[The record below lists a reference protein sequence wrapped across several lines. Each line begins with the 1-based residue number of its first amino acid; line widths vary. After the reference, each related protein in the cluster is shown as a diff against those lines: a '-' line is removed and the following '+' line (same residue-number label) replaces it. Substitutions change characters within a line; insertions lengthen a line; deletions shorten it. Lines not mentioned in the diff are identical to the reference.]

1 MIKKYVHVAREP
13 VISVGYVGIATTSG
27 QTLISERF
35 YSPCGKLN
43 LKEWILQ
50 GEREK
55 QERPGTKDVGTGA
68 RQTVLCLE
76 GTLKHLPKDAK
87 RMLNKRN
94 FWELLTEDERI
105 FLKAFNNQFDI
116 EFMYAGQI

>member
-1 MIKKYVHVAREP
+1 MTKKYVHVGRKP

-43 LKEWILQ
+43 LKEWTLQ
-50 GEREK
+50 GERER
-55 QERPGTKDVGTGA
+55 QERPGTKDAEIGA

-76 GTLKHLPKDAK
+76 GMLKHLPKDAK

-94 FWELLTEDERI
+94 FWELLTEDERN
-105 FLKAFNNQFDI
+105 FLKALNNQFDI
-116 EFMYAGQI
+116 EFMYAVK